1 VNLRAHR
8 LDGHTMFSWR
18 QGPPGHLG
26 AFVAPSGALKRH
38 HGAMTDPQSNGQ
50 KSQVT
55 VRTATTADLAD
66 LLHLYQLLA
75 GTRVNAL
82 PAEPDEAMSLLKEI
96 RTLPSRQL
104 LVAEVDGKVVGT
116 VDLLIVANLTHHGAP
131 WAIVENV
138 VVDEIVRRRGVGSAL
153 IDEVV
158 RRCSDADCYKVQLLS
173 NKQRTQAH
181 GFYRSVGFEAVAEGF
196 RRFLV

>member
-1 VNLRAHR
+1 MERVIPKLFP
-8 LDGHTMFSWR
+8 LGCGDK
-18 QGPPGHLG
+18 GPGLLG
-26 AFVAPSGALKRH
+26 AFVARRGALKRH
-38 HGAMTDPQSNGQ
+38 HDVMADPQPNGQ
-50 KSQVT
+50 EAQVT
-55 VRTATTADLAD
+55 VRPATTADLAD

-75 GTRVNAL
+75 GNRVNAL
-82 PAEPDEAMSLLKEI
+82 PAEPEEAMSLLKVI
-96 RTLPSRQL
+96 STLPSRQL

-116 VDLLIVANLTHHGAP
+116 VDLLIVANLTHNGAP

-158 RRCSDADCYKVQLLS
+158 RRCSDAGCYKVQLLS

>member
-1 VNLRAHR
+1 
-8 LDGHTMFSWR
+8 
-18 QGPPGHLG
+18 
-26 AFVAPSGALKRH
+26 
-38 HGAMTDPQSNGQ
+38 MTDPQSNGQ

-75 GTRVNAL
+75 GNRVNAL
-82 PAEPDEAMSLLKEI
+82 PAEPGEAMSLLKVI
-96 RTLPSRQL
+96 STLPSRQL
-104 LVAEVDGKVVGT
+104 LVAEVDQKVVGT
-116 VDLLIVANLTHHGAP
+116 VDLLIVANLTHRGAP

-153 IDEVV
+153 IDDVV
-158 RRCSDADCYKVQLLS
+158 RRCSDAGCYKVQLLS